1 MSRQLIVASFL
12 IVTLV
17 FPLRASAQISDE
29 RLGAA
34 AITAVRGYS
43 SLTIFDDI
51 TVTVSDRAITL
62 TGAVTALFK
71 RDEICTRVAK
81 IDGARS
87 VTDNIHVLPVSPTDA
102 SLRIRIAQAIYT
114 HPAFWHYAAMAIP
127 PIHIIVEHGH
137 VDSRASSTTRPSAR
151 CLRARASRWRD
162 EREKRPQA
170 GRPIAG
176 RTGSPGV

>member
-1 MSRQLIVASFL
+1 MSKQLVVASSL
-12 IVTLV
+12 ILTLA

-62 TGAVTALFK
+62 TGAVTAPFK
-71 RDEICTRVAK
+71 RDEIGARVAK

-87 VTDNIHVLPVSPTDA
+87 VTNNIHVLPVSPTDA

-114 HPAFWHYAAMAIP
+114 HPAFWQYASMACP

-137 VDSRASSTTRPSAR
+137 VDLTGVVNNETERTLAYALAQVDGVMSVKNDLKRDAR
-151 CLRARASRWRD
+151 
-162 EREKRPQA
+162 
-170 GRPIAG
+170 
-176 RTGSPGV
+176 